1 MGASIHAFSG
11 GALETGL
18 AVEVELPRG
27 PLSRVQEIHE
37 QM

>member
-1 MGASIHAFSG
+1 MRSPVAPWK
-11 GALETGL
+11 LDL

-37 QM
+37 QL